1 MKVAAIIVNYDDLE
15 DTEKFVKTINEY
27 NIIDR
32 IVVVDNMS
40 TTISAFENL
49 KKLENDKIK
58 VIQSEKNGG
67 YDYGNNFGIKY
78 LDSLNEKYDYIIISN
93 PDIEITK
100 RAIEHCLEIAKN
112 DNKIAVIAP
121 RMFDKDNKPIRR
133 SSWKIRTFALD
144 VIHSTRLLEIIFYK
158 KLRKGEYCE
167 KDYEKKIL
175 EVEAIS
181 GAFLIIRNSILEA
194 IDLFDENVFLFYEE
208 DILAKKLYEKKYKT
222 VSLNSEK
229 FIHYESQ
236 TIGKTFS
243 YYRKMKQQTNPL
255 IGLLVP
261 PLHFKILLFFSPV
274 PNNREP
280 CRHNTYDSNH
290 NGQNLLP
297 ARNLGFLYRFR
308 RSNGLLV
315 TLPITFRKR

>member
-15 DTEKFVKTINEY
+15 DTEKFVKAINEY

-78 LDSLNEKYDYIIISN
+78 LDGLNEKYDYIIISN

-100 RAIEHCLEIAKN
+100 QAIEHCLEVAQN
-112 DNKIAVIAP
+112 DNEIAVIAP
-121 RMFDKDNKPIRR
+121 RMFGKDNKPIRR

-144 VIHSTRLLEIIFYK
+144 VVHATRVLEIIFYK
-158 KLRKGEYCE
+158 ILKNGEYSE
-167 KDYEKKIL
+167 EDYKKELL

-181 GAFLIIRNSILEA
+181 GAFFIIRCDVLKDIGL
-194 IDLFDENVFLFYEE
+194 LDEEVFLFYEE
-208 DILAKKLYEKKYKT
+208 DILAHKLKEKRLKT
-222 VSLNSEK
+222 ISLNSEK

-236 TIGKTFS
+236 AIGKS
-243 YYRKMKQQTNPL
+243 LNYYKKMNQLYKSKIYYQKKYNNINFIQIALFRILKFFRNIELL
-255 IGLLVP
+255 IEIP
-261 PLHFKILLFFSPV
+261 IRKIL
-274 PNNREP
+274 
-280 CRHNTYDSNH
+280 
-290 NGQNLLP
+290 
-297 ARNLGFLYRFR
+297 
-308 RSNGLLV
+308 
-315 TLPITFRKR
+315 KK